1 MKISGEFGKIV
12 VDGKEYSKDIVINK
26 GKIEKRK
33 KKASKEF
40 KEKGGHT
47 PLTDKE
53 EIPWKCKTLLIGT
66 GFDGALPIDEK
77 VYKKASKKG
86 VELKI
91 MKTGELINH
100 INGLENMEGINAI
113 IHITC

>member
-1 MKISGEFGKIV
+1 MRLQKYAWKN
-12 VDGKEYSKDIVINK
+12 DDKEYSKDIVINK

-53 EIPWKCKTLLIGT
+53 DIPCKCKTLLIGT
-66 GFDGALPIDEK
+66 GFGGALPIDEK

-91 MKTGELINH
+91 MKTADLINY